1 VSESNKKSY
10 SRRNFIKN
18 VTTGMIGTSVAIGT
32 LKDAKAQT
40 GEEIKEEVPLKD
52 HEKLSFNLNGR
63 DVQVFIPP
71 NTSLA
76 ELLRN
81 HFELTGTKIVC
92 NHGECGG
99 CTVVVDKKAVYS
111 CQMLAMDVEGK
122 EVVTIE
128 GLLDGE
134 NLHPLQQAFVDKDGL
149 QCGFCTPGQIM
160 AAYALLLEN
169 PKPDRET
176 VIDGM
181 SGNICRCSAYPKII
195 DSVLEATKRM
205 NG

>member
-1 VSESNKKSY
+1 MTDSNKKSY

-40 GEEIKEEVPLKD
+40 GKEIKEEVPLKD
-52 HEKLSFNLNGR
+52 HEKLSFKLNGR
-63 DVQVFIPP
+63 DVQVFIAP
-71 NTSLA
+71 NSTLA

-99 CTVVVDKKAVYS
+99 CTVVIDKKAVYS
-111 CQMLAMDVEGK
+111 CQMLALDVEGK

-160 AAYALLLEN
+160 AAYALLLEHPN
-169 PKPDRET
+169 PDRET

-195 DSVLEATKRM
+195 DSVLEAAKRM